1 MSGALTFTRA
11 SKMAPKRPDVVK
23 KQQRV
28 KKILDEP
35 EVQEKMKKKVA
46 KKRDLK
52 AVKKIEKAGGDDARP
67 IKKPCVRKTEVVSFV
82 AKSKHVP
89 DKGAKPKSVR
99 GGNARKSDKDAST
112 ASGSS

>member
-1 MSGALTFTRA
+1 MSGALTFTRTA
-11 SKMAPKRPDVVK
+11 KMAPKRPDIVK

-52 AVKKIEKAGGDDARP
+52 AIKKIEKAGGDDSAP
-67 IKKPCVRKTEVVSFV
+67 IKKPRVGKKEIVSFV
-82 AKSKHVP
+82 AKSRDVS
-89 DKGAKPKSVR
+89 DKSAKPKSVR
-99 GGNARKSDKDAST
+99 SRNTGKSNKDAST
-112 ASGSS
+112 STRSS